1 MPSPLKQRMRSIVDH
16 PIRILANARG
26 GGALR
31 FIAILM
37 VLTLLGG
44 AGYWAYGTLF
54 KQEPLRTHLTT
65 VKMREE
71 VIRFTRDSVSSALYH
86 NMVTLDDIVAM
97 MDRELKRLQR
107 IGRQFPNQS
116 GIVDT
121 QMEQMKAARHDL
133 FAVLTDVTAAIETLY
148 VTWLVDRSVGTGQV
162 NARRGTLTR
171 QLADAIRNETV
182 LIGRIR
188 SNPDAAA
195 LSM

>member
-1 MPSPLKQRMRSIVDH
+1 MPSPLKQRMRSIVEH
-16 PIRILANARG
+16 PIRIIANARG

-31 FIAILM
+31 IVAILLA
-37 VLTLLGG
+37 VALLGG
-44 AGYWAYGTLF
+44 AGYWAYGTLC
-54 KQEPLRTHLTT
+54 KQEPLRTRLTT

-71 VIRFTRDSVSSALYH
+71 VIRFTRDSVSTALYH
-86 NMVTLDDIVAM
+86 NMITLDDIVAM

-116 GIVDT
+116 GIVNT

-162 NARRGTLTR
+162 NARKGTLTR